1 MQMLT
6 VHKQGWLTLHKEI
19 LKSLVVQKNPV
30 EGSIYD
36 IILIINYSIFI
47 EARGLEG
54 SLGRENEHKQRSN
67 VRKRVVMDLLK
78 LMNKQNPKCQFYT
91 C

>member
-6 VHKQGWLTLHKEI
+6 VHKQGWLTRHKEI

-47 EARGLEG
+47 GARGLEG

-78 LMNKQNPKCQFYT
+78 LMNEQNPKCQFYA